1 MLSQTTEY
9 ALRTV
14 VVVAR
19 HQNNRVTVR
28 QLAEETAIPQHY
40 LAKVIQLLARAR
52 VVNTQRGKGGGITL
66 AQPPAEISVLDIID
80 VMDPS
85 QPLESCP
92 LKLGEHMNGLCPLH
106 HRINEAILYVRDLF
120 EGTTV
125 ADLLRDPRDTNP
137 LCKPAKRKG
146 RRG

>member
-80 VMDPS
+80 VMDPI

-92 LKLGEHMNGLCPLH
+92 LKLGARPPGNVLT
-106 HRINEAILYVRDLF
+106 AW
-120 EGTTV
+120 
-125 ADLLRDPRDTNP
+125 
-137 LCKPAKRKG
+137 
-146 RRG
+146 